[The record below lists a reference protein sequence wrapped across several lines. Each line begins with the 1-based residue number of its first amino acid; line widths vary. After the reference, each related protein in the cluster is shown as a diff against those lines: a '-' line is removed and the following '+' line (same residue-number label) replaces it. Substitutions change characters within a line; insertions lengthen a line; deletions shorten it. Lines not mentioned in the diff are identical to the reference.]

1 MRKQKLRYTMLAIL
15 MVFLL
20 TLYPVGPPA
29 YAWSDSGL
37 PCSKGQQVNVQKF
50 LGLSLGFYLGVWDV
64 QISGAVSGTGK
75 AVLINTYSNGGGNGY
90 NFISSSS
97 YSSAARELN
106 GEPSFV
112 TSRVGSY
119 ESTISW
125 GSGSQKRTY
134 IRDFADLCGA
144 SVTGY
149 SQGVV
154 YVQTTP
160 YPSAQISPP
169 STIKAGEQAKITIS
183 GTSFVPSGRQSQSID
198 YKFYVDSSLVDS
210 GSGTKSFSKQVSYSF
225 PTAKTYTLKLEATD
239 GVGRTTTVTKT
250 VTVQAGAKPPTPP
263 PGGNMPPVADFDLPS
278 GAEVNE
284 SVNVLDRSVDY
295 DGTITRWEWSISPS
309 SYTGTLGNTGGT
321 LKFTQKGTYTV
332 KLTVTDN
339 KGAKGECTKYIAIGE
354 APPPP
359 PPPEP
364 PEPENKP
371 PVARFSMPSECGPGQ
386 TVNVTNRSYDPDGY
400 IAEVDWS
407 VKPSSGVKENN
418 LGDDGGTLV
427 FSELGTYT
435 VKLTV
440 TDDKGDEDSTEE
452 EIEVVNQPPRARIVV
467 PDSIMQGDDVIIRSA
482 SRDPDGEIVK
492 LTWSVTPAEN
502 MVGELAGEE
511 STVYFDKEGQYK
523 ITLTVEDNWG
533 ATDTDE
539 VTVTVEPAIPQAFFT
554 DTGVY
559 KQNRKITLT
568 EQGQSSARYPITKE
582 ADEWRILPVSG
593 GASEDAIKIKQISPD
608 KLEVLFKSPGT
619 YLIGLRVK
627 NAAGN
632 WSEWYER
639 QFSISPDLLPVADFV
654 IQPVF
659 VRSPDDSKYAT
670 VEARDISYSPD
681 GDLIAHRTWKYKYD
695 TNNDGSFNDETW
707 IIFSDANDMAPS
719 FRTDQVGKYLIELE
733 VTEQF
738 AEETI
743 PEFVTIDD
751 IRIAD
756 TASKPL
762 DEKKT
767 EVTNM
772 RPAVAF
778 QAKEKHVVDVVL
790 AEGPKQQVW
799 EFQYT
804 GGPQSVTLQPGTYV
818 FECWGAQGGDWGF
831 NPPNSKGG
839 LGGYTKGTITLTQP
853 QTFYVYV
860 GQASGPF
867 NGGGYAANNPAASG
881 GGATDFRLIGG
892 AWDDLTGLRSRI
904 MVAGGGGGGECYPGG
919 AGGGLTGGTAGTGYC
934 GSYDKAAT
942 GGSQTAGGQAGYTYG
957 HGYGAAGSFG
967 KGAPGIP
974 DASGDS
980 GSGGGGG
987 YYGGGST
994 TYANGGGGGSSFI
1007 SGHPGCNA
1015 VNASGVHTNQPVHY
1029 SGLVFTETEMQAGI
1043 WGGNGFA
1050 RIIQITG
1057 NSSNL
1062 DTARQALESQL
1073 QTANLNA
1080 RVTYCDTTVLDS
1092 RSASAAT
1099 IFKNWVNFPNGAGN
1113 WQLDEANNILYSPI
1127 NPAFETGFYDPNS
1140 FDTKDFTM
1148 EATIKAN
1155 QPAQPMGFIF
1165 KLSPKGNGRYT
1176 AYFLWLSSDSLNG
1189 EKSCITIFKA
1199 DDYYFSGGPNESN
1212 FGNTATP
1219 LAIYKDAGVWKY
1231 GWPNHTP
1238 YDYGGF
1244 PHGTPMQKG
1253 LTVSNKWDPT
1263 IKTTIIDY
1271 YMMPRISNTTWY
1283 NFKVEVSGKLITV
1296 YWNNVRVMATY
1307 DPNMIPT
1314 GAYGFF
1320 QFSHVTPM
1328 FKDIVIKVQNNKTL
1342 DEVVKTHTWRENSH
1356 KFVLDVNSTDY
1367 STTYLNDPGKCGEL
1381 FSRLI
1386 SNNIDLSI
1394 LGTLSNQNSAQQM
1407 IALNDGQ
1414 GAFFLQTADNMQP
1427 IEEYGRY
1434 IINKVLGQD
1443 TLSNYFLLNEEVY
1456 YETYYNDPEN
1466 DPKMAERWKYSH
1478 DPTYFENSLGLATFN
1493 EQWLPAPVYRFDK
1506 VGEFITTFQA
1516 RDNPKDD
1523 DRFDEYRLWSYM
1535 PADSLHLYVHR
1546 RPVAM
1551 FGVQLVK
1558 NVDYYDVTI
1567 NSDAYDLDHI
1577 SLPDKGIVEHKWSWR
1592 LATSTTWNSG
1602 KPTTLAPNNDY
1613 LIRYEVKDMEGVWSY
1628 PVVKLVSTR
1637 NVNMAP
1643 VAQFMVTPNPAVANK
1658 TLTITDLS
1666 YDPNG
1671 TPIVQR
1677 QWRVKP
1683 PGGSWGSTTST
1694 PPTKFSTVGEWTIEL
1709 KVSDGSLWSEPYYQ
1723 TVQVIPDNTPPVAR
1737 FTVQPNPVYDCD
1749 PVIYTD
1755 TSYDP
1760 DGDPIIAR
1768 EWRISK
1774 DGGAWQYF
1782 TNPPTVFENVGG
1794 AGIYDIELRVQD
1806 QPRLPQL
1813 EPKWSTW
1820 YRRTLTV
1827 LDSFEV
1833 VGSITPN
1840 PGERGRN
1847 ITVRASAVRP
1857 SDGQK
1862 VLIDSM
1868 KVIIPLP
1875 QKPDGSGALPSGVSS
1890 HEAWMN
1896 YDAANKIW
1904 HYTYTIPDLSVKGR
1918 WPDDGTYLVKVTGY
1932 RNGTAKEDVM
1942 ELTIK
1947 GHIKRRLII
1956 RTLSW

>member
-1 MRKQKLRYTMLAIL
+1 MLAIL

-64 QISGAVSGTGK
+64 QIGGAVSGTGK

-90 NFISSSS
+90 NFISSNS
-97 YSSAARELN
+97 YSSAAKELN
-106 GEPSFV
+106 GNPSFV

-125 GSGSQKRTY
+125 GSGSQRRTY
-134 IRDFADLCGA
+134 IRDFAELCGA
-144 SVTGY
+144 TVTGY
-149 SQGVV
+149 SMGVV

-169 STIKAGEQAKITIS
+169 STIKAGEQVKIAIN

-210 GSGTKSFSKQVSYSF
+210 GSGTKSFSKQVSYTF
-225 PTAKTYTLKLEATD
+225 PAAKTYTLKLEATD

-278 GAEVNE
+278 SAEVNE

-295 DGTITRWEWSISPS
+295 DGTITRWEWSVSPS

-354 APPPP
+354 SLPPP

-452 EIEVVNQPPRARIVV
+452 EIEVVNQPPGARIVV
-467 PDSIMQGDDVIIRSA
+467 PDGIMQGDDVIIRSA

-502 MVGELAGEE
+502 MVGELTGEE

-554 DTGVY
+554 DDGAY
-559 KQNRKITLT
+559 KQNRRIVLT
-568 EQGQSSARYPITKE
+568 EAGQSSARYPIIKE
-582 ADEWRILPVSG
+582 LDEWEIVPVG
-593 GASEDAIKIKQISPD
+593 NGATSEAIRVKDVSPD
-608 KLEVLFKSPGT
+608 KKEVLFKTPGT
-619 YLIGLRVK
+619 YKVRLRVT
-627 NAAGN
+627 NTAGHT
-632 WSEWYER
+632 SEWYER
-639 QFSISPDLLPVADFV
+639 TLDIRPDEPPVADFV
-654 IQPVF
+654 VQQAYLRDPAIG
-659 VRSPDDSKYAT
+659 KKAT
-670 VEARDISYSPD
+670 VEIRDTSYSPD
-681 GDLIAHRTWKYKYD
+681 ADIIAHRTWKYRYD
-695 TNNDGSFNDETW
+695 SDNDGNFTDEQW
-707 IIFSDANDMAPS
+707 VVFSDGNETAPS
-719 FRTDQVGKYLIELE
+719 FQTDQVGKYHVELE
-733 VTEQF
+733 VTEGF
-738 AEETI
+738 GEDTVA
-743 PEFVTIDD
+743 EFVSVEDYLKDNTSD
-751 IRIAD
+751 
-756 TASKPL
+756 KPL

-767 EVTNM
+767 EVINI
-772 RPAVAF
+772 RPSVGF
-778 QAKEKHVVDVVL
+778 DVL
-790 AEGPKQQVW
+790 RKKKADII
-799 EFQYT
+799 F
-804 GGPQSVTLQPGTYV
+804 TLG
-818 FECWGAQGGDWGF
+818 
-831 NPPNSKGG
+831 N
-839 LGGYTKGTITLTQP
+839 TQ
-853 QTFYVYV
+853 
-860 GQASGPF
+860 
-867 NGGGYAANNPAASG
+867 
-881 GGATDFRLIGG
+881 
-892 AWDDLTGLRSRI
+892 
-904 MVAGGGGGGECYPGG
+904 G
-919 AGGGLTGGTAGTGYC
+919 AGFDANIVQYLNGLIDQYL
-934 GSYDKAAT
+934 K
-942 GGSQTAGGQAGYTYG
+942 
-957 HGYGAAGSFG
+957 
-967 KGAPGIP
+967 PE
-974 DASGDS
+974 
-980 GSGGGGG
+980 
-987 YYGGGST
+987 
-994 TYANGGGGGSSFI
+994 
-1007 SGHPGCNA
+1007 
-1015 VNASGVHTNQPVHY
+1015 
-1029 SGLVFTETEMQAGI
+1029 L
-1043 WGGNGFA
+1043 
-1050 RIIQITG
+1050 
-1057 NSSNL
+1057 
-1062 DTARQALESQL
+1062 
-1073 QTANLNA
+1073 
-1080 RVTYCDTTVLDS
+1080 
-1092 RSASAAT
+1092 
-1099 IFKNWVNFPNGAGN
+1099 
-1113 WQLDEANNILYSPI
+1113 EANNIDSVDYVIKSMDTYGFDSNAANMKDVLSTWRSILVPSGNVVSGGWEYDQNLKAVVATGGYRPARGLYDTSPDAMNIGDATI
-1127 NPAFETGFYDPNS
+1127 NFTWGIRNQDGLSFEHGESGYMFRIQDDRNYYLYIWDNHSACGNVRYNGGEVIAKVVNGVLTEITPVKSFPMYYKGQQINVKIELKGDRIKVWRDGELRFDITDSTFKTGSQGFYIWDQY
-1140 FDTKDFTM
+1140 
-1148 EATIKAN
+1148 A
-1155 QPAQPMGFIF
+1155 
-1165 KLSPKGNGRYT
+1165 
-1176 AYFLWLSSDSLNG
+1176 AY
-1189 EKSCITIFKA
+1189 
-1199 DDYYFSGGPNESN
+1199 
-1212 FGNTATP
+1212 
-1219 LAIYKDAGVWKY
+1219 
-1231 GWPNHTP
+1231 
-1238 YDYGGF
+1238 
-1244 PHGTPMQKG
+1244 
-1253 LTVSNKWDPT
+1253 
-1263 IKTTIIDY
+1263 
-1271 YMMPRISNTTWY
+1271 
-1283 NFKVEVSGKLITV
+1283 
-1296 YWNNVRVMATY
+1296 
-1307 DPNMIPT
+1307 
-1314 GAYGFF
+1314 
-1320 QFSHVTPM
+1320 
-1328 FKDIVIKVQNNKTL
+1328 FKDISVESTKVTTL
-1342 DEVVKTHTWRENSH
+1342 DEVLKNSSLWRDDATHFLVNISAVPYPEFNDPVKS
-1356 KFVLDVNSTDY
+1356 SYIY
-1367 STTYLNDPGKCGEL
+1367 SRLLNDRID
-1381 FSRLI
+1381 FSV
-1386 SNNIDLSI
+1386 
-1394 LGTLSNQNSAQQM
+1394 LGSTANQAQATGI
-1407 IALNDGQ
+1407 IARNDGQ
-1414 GAFFLQTADNMQP
+1414 GTFILNNNRNTAMQQLTS
-1427 IEEYGRY
+1427 Y
-1434 IINKVLGQD
+1434 IIGKLNGLYPPVE
-1443 TLSNYFLLNEEVY
+1443 NYVLLNEEVY
-1456 YETYYNDPEN
+1456 YKTYYNDPEV

-1478 DPTYFENSLGLATFN
+1478 DPAYFENSLGLASFN
-1493 EQWLPAPVYRFDK
+1493 EQWMPGPVYRFDK
-1506 VGEFITTFQA
+1506 VGKFVTTFQA

-1535 PADSLHLYVHR
+1535 PAESLHLYVHR

-1551 FGVQLVK
+1551 FGVSLTPVGSGTQQYTITEDFEDTSYNFSFSGDWVRSTNQRHGGSYSFKSNSIGHSQTTSTQFNVTIPSGAMDGRISFWHLVK
-1558 NVDYYDVTI
+1558 SEANYDFLRIYIDGNRVVNRSGDGSWQYYEQALSPGEHTVKFEYTKDGSVSSYDDSAYVDDIVVSYEQNTVSYYTTSFT
-1567 NSDAYDLDHI
+1567 SDAYDLDHI
-1577 SLPDKGIVEHKWSWR
+1577 SLPNKGIVEHRWSWR
-1592 LATSTTWNSG
+1592 PATSPTWNSG
-1602 KPTTLAPNNDY
+1602 RPTTLAKDNDY
-1613 LIRYEVKDMEGVWSY
+1613 LIKYEVKDMEGVWSF
-1628 PVVKLVSTR
+1628 PVIKLVSTR

-1643 VAQFMVTPNPAVANK
+1643 VAQFTVKPNPAVVNK
-1658 TLTITDLS
+1658 TVTITDMS

-1671 TPIVQR
+1671 DPITQR
-1677 QWRVKP
+1677 QWRVRP
-1683 PGGSWGSTTST
+1683 PGGAWSSPTST
-1694 PPTKFSTVGEWTIEL
+1694 PPTKFGTVGEWTIEL
-1709 KVSDGSLWSEPYYQ
+1709 KVSDGSLWSEPFYQ

-1749 PVIYTD
+1749 PVTYTD

-1760 DGDPIIAR
+1760 DGDPIVAR
-1768 EWRISK
+1768 EWRIRK

-1794 AGIYDIELRVQD
+1794 AGVYDIELRVQD

-1813 EPKWSTW
+1813 EPKWSDW

-1918 WPDDGTYLVKVTGY
+1918 WPDDGTYLVKVIGY